1 MQKEGER
8 NLTFD
13 SPSRYHGNAEWCG
26 YAPHQTGMS
35 SVLIAEGEPRIA
47 SFVKHGLDA
56 NGFVTSVAT
65 SADEAIA
72 LSRRVRFD
80 LVVLD
85 AALVGLKPTLVQ
97 DLRGDEPHTPVLLL
111 TKQDLI
117 EASTD
122 PHGVPAD
129 DYLRKPFRFSELLAR
144 VSRRIRPSAP
154 AAPTVLHRH
163 GATFERRT
171 RRLTLEGRT
180 LELTPREAALV
191 DLIFRDSEGELTSE
205 QLLGRL
211 RSL

>member
-1 MQKEGER
+1 
-8 NLTFD
+8 
-13 SPSRYHGNAEWCG
+13 
-26 YAPHQTGMS
+26 MS

-47 SFVKHGLDA
+47 AFVKHGLDA

-65 SADEAIA
+65 SADEALA

-85 AALVGLKPTLVQ
+85 AALVSSTPTLVQ

-117 EASTD
+117 EATTD

-144 VSRRIRPSAP
+144 ISRRIRPSAP
-154 AAPTVLHRH
+154 AAPAAPTILHRH

-180 LELTPREAALV
+180 LELTRREAALV